1 MAIVYDMSSGKIQS
15 ENTGVSR
22 VSEYFDLPENGPALQ
37 EICETLAE
45 PTQADAYLNH
55 IRELLKKL

>member
-15 ENTGVSR
+15 EHTGVSR
-22 VSEYFDLPENGPALQ
+22 VNEHIDLPEYGPALQ
-37 EICETLAE
+37 EVCEIPAE
-45 PTQADAYLNH
+45 TTQDDAYLNH

>member
-1 MAIVYDMSSGKIQS
+1 MSSGKIQS

-22 VSEYFDLPENGPALQ
+22 VSEHFDLPENGPALQ
-37 EICETLAE
+37 EVCETPAE
-45 PTQADAYLNH
+45 PTQTDAYLNH

>member
-22 VSEYFDLPENGPALQ
+22 ISEHFDLPENGPALQ
-37 EICETLAE
+37 EVCETPAE
-45 PTQADAYLNH
+45 PTQTDAYLNH